1 MQDCSSSSLQA
12 GLLRLLHTGVLH
24 VPSIQLRSDLP
35 FLLPVYDIPDN
46 HLSHRLI
53 YNPSGTFP
61 DGLPFLFSGIHRE

>member
-53 YNPSGTFP
+53 VSG
-61 DGLPFLFSGIHRE
+61 R